1 MTPVQPENVLATP
14 FILGQLTLANR
25 MVMGPMA
32 ANAPRE
38 DGAPSEQTMAFFEAR
53 ARGGVGMIIV
63 GGMIATTR
71 GYAESPVKRVLRLD
85 VDTFVPDFQKM
96 CGAVH
101 KHGVPIIAQIMPGF
115 GVMGSPAPDRPNI
128 SASARRLTIPEKAFP
143 RGFIVP
149 GGRTTPVA
157 EEATLDQIREYE
169 RDMVAAA
176 ERALKCGFD
185 GVEVAAHMSYF
196 ASSFLSARTNQ
207 RTDEYGGSVEN
218 RARFLSNIVAGIRR
232 LAPAN
237 FVVGLRITANDYM
250 PDGQGAQGFADVAR
264 QVEAAGLDYVALS
277 CGCYE
282 TMSASAPSTDG
293 DLVDSGDAGIFKRT
307 LSAPVLIQGIHDPAR
322 AAKAIAEGYGDLIML
337 ARPMLADP
345 DFARKVCE
353 GRPEDIVR
361 CVRDNYC
368 MRRMVFNMP
377 VRCEVNP
384 AMGRESRGSGL
395 PPLERVLKGP
405 IEKAVLTLTGSAGFM
420 NLVGSV
426 MKKSN

>member
-14 FILGQLTLANR
+14 FILSQLTLANR

-157 EEATLDQIREYE
+157 EEATLDQILEYE

>member
-128 SASARRLTIPEKAFP
+128 SASARRLTIPGKAFP

>member
-14 FILGQLTLANR
+14 IILGQLTLANR

-157 EEATLDQIREYE
+157 EEATLDQILEYE

>member
-157 EEATLDQIREYE
+157 EEATLDQILEYE

>member
-353 GRPEDIVR
+353 GRSEDIVR

>member
-14 FILGQLTLANR
+14 IILGQLTLANR

>member
-14 FILGQLTLANR
+14 FILSQLTLANR

-169 RDMVAAA
+169 CDMVAAA